1 MLEGMTGEAR
11 ERGRRSW
18 RARLGAWFGRTGSEA
33 LGWLLV
39 VLGVV
44 LMPLPGPGMLIVVS
58 GMALLAR
65 HYTWARRLLGP
76 LQRQAVE
83 AARYGVA
90 TWPRIG
96 LSFLGGVWLFAV
108 GVVWWVAPT
117 IPTFEV
123 LGFGFGP
130 ELPAAGWVTGLGVI
144 ISACAAWGLLAYS
157 VRRWRGPAVAAVA
170 SPVAEVVTGPV
181 AAPVMT
187 D

>member
-1 MLEGMTGEAR
+1 MLEGMTGQAR

-18 RARLGAWFGRTGSEA
+18 RARLGAWFNRTGSEA

-39 VLGVV
+39 LIGIP
-44 LMPLPGPGMLIVVS
+44 LMPLPGPGTIVLVS
-58 GMALLAR
+58 GVALLAR

-76 LQRQAVE
+76 LQRKAVE

-108 GVVWWVAPT
+108 GVFWWMAPT
-117 IPTFEV
+117 IPTFEL

-157 VRRWRGPAVAAVA
+157 VRRWREPAVVAVVV
-170 SPVAEVVTGPV
+170 PVAEPATEPVAGPV
-181 AAPVMT
+181 AG
-187 D
+187 